1 MTNLSELDR
10 MAYEM
15 QEPPKELNMPETYYF
30 LTMRSIYAMFLCGKL
45 TEEQA
50 KREKR
55 KVVGSYHAFELVYR
69 IGEHDM
75 AVLRDIQHNKDYYD
89 KNGCHVCKQLAN
101 QICGLAME
109 LTNDTIEVG
118 A

>member
-1 MTNLSELDR
+1 MTDLSELDK

-15 QEPPKELNMPETYYF
+15 QELPSGLNMPETYYF
-30 LTMRSIYAMFLCGKL
+30 LAMRSIYVMFLCGKL

-55 KVVGSYHAFELVYR
+55 KIVSDYNAFELVYR

-75 AVLRDIQHNKDYYD
+75 SVLRNIQSRADYY
-89 KNGCHVCKQLAN
+89 NSSGCPVCKQLAN
-101 QICGLAME
+101 QICGLAVE
-109 LTNDTIEVG
+109 LTDDAVEGG

>member
-1 MTNLSELDR
+1 MTDLSELDK

-15 QEPPKELNMPETYYF
+15 QGLPSGLNMPETYYF
-30 LTMRSIYAMFLCGKL
+30 LAMRSIYAMFLCGKL
-45 TEEQA
+45 PEEQA

-55 KVVGSYHAFELVYR
+55 KIVSSYNAFELVYR

-75 AVLRDIQHNKDYYD
+75 NVLRDIQNHADYY
-89 KNGCHVCKQLAN
+89 NNSGCPVCKRLAN

-109 LTNDTIEVG
+109 LTNDTIEGG